1 MRHIAAILSAITFM
15 SLASGSGSGQ
25 AANGPQA
32 ASGPDIP
39 RLTLQDAVRTAL
51 EKHPTLQSAGFAV
64 QSAEARV
71 KQAQSYY
78 YPQVGASAVQT
89 NGSIR
94 SNALFRPSGSLIES
108 NRSDFSVGVAANQLV
123 YDFGQTKYRV
133 ESQRADRSRFEKEAL
148 ARRAD
153 IVLGVERSY
162 LSVLKRKRLVQ
173 IAEQT
178 VRERETIKQQVDT
191 LYRNQIKSKLDL
203 GLVQVQLADAEFS
216 VIQARNDLSSAFA
229 ELNNAMGIEG
239 PSVYELEDV
248 PVTVGEP
255 DRLDSLLAE
264 AQGRRPE
271 LVALKERVRTAEN
284 RIKTATSS
292 NLPTVQAFGSAGD
305 TEHISNRPNLQ
316 EGGWWAAGAVVSVP
330 LFTGFLIQNQVTE
343 AISQKREAESIYLAL
358 LQDIQLQVKENFL
371 AVGTLIRQVKVA
383 QEQVAIARESLGL
396 ARQRYKLGLSS
407 IVEVTQSEVAVTGAE
422 TRLAE
427 VEYNARI
434 AEAQLRYAV
443 GGI

>member
-1 MRHIAAILSAITFM
+1 MRHIAIAILLTTACMPFTHAAF
-15 SLASGSGSGQ
+15 GQ
-25 AANGPQA
+25 PANAGAQ
-32 ASGPDIP
+32 SS
-39 RLTLQDAVRTAL
+39 RLTMGEAIRTAL
-51 EKHPTLQSAGFAV
+51 EHHPLLHSSEFAV

-89 NGSIR
+89 NGALR
-94 SNALFRPSGSLIES
+94 ANPLFRPSGSLIEP

-133 ESQRADRSRFEKEAL
+133 ESQRADQSRFEKEAL
-148 ARRAD
+148 ARRAEV
-153 IVLGVERSY
+153 ILGVERAY
-162 LSVLKRKRLVQ
+162 LSVLKRQRLVQ

-178 VRERETIKQQVDT
+178 VRERDTIKQQVDT

-203 GLVQVQLADAEFS
+203 GLVQVQLADAEFA

-229 ELNNAMGIEG
+229 ELNNALGSEG
-239 PSVYELEDV
+239 SSVYELEEV
-248 PVTVGEP
+248 PVTVAQP
-255 DRLDSLLAE
+255 DPLDLLLAE

-284 RIKTATSS
+284 RMKAATSFHS
-292 NLPTVQAFGSAGD
+292 PTVQAFGSAGD
-305 TEHISNRPNLQ
+305 TEHISNRPNIQ
-316 EGGWWAAGAVVSVP
+316 EGGWWAAGAMVSVP
-330 LFTGFLIQNQVTE
+330 LFTGFLIQNQVAE
-343 AISQKREAESIYLAL
+343 ATAQKREAESLYVSL
-358 LQDIQLQVKENFL
+358 LHDVQLQVKENFL
-371 AVGTLIRQVKVA
+371 SVVTFIQQVRVA
-383 QEQVAIARESLGL
+383 ENQVAIAKEALGL

-407 IVEVTQSEVAVTGAE
+407 IVEVTQSEVAVTAAE

-427 VEYNARI
+427 TQYNSKI

-443 GGI
+443 GVM